1 MNPAVDS
8 RDAVCVVRQPILDTA
23 GRVFGYELLYR
34 NDPGQTADGDEAEVP
49 VDAEDESQ
57 EAQDL
62 ARARVIADAV
72 LGLGL
77 ENLTDGLP
85 AFLTLPRDLLVCG
98 AGTLLPPDAAVL
110 ELPEHVAADEEVVA
124 ACRRLHDLGYKIALN
139 GVGRPTDLAL
149 LRPFASFLRVDATK
163 LTQDERLALP
173 GEYTPHGIRLIAT
186 HVETFELA
194 RELQSAGYAFFQGY
208 YFCKPDKVG
217 TEAMPG
223 RRLAYLNL
231 LAALNKP
238 NVSIS
243 EIEDLVKHDLTLSYR
258 VLRCINSA
266 SFGLRREVTSIRQ
279 ALVLLGIGQIQKWA
293 SVWSMAGLNNGGTSE
308 TVSMAIIRARC
319 CELLGNQ
326 LLGEDAGAE
335 YFLLG
340 LCSLLDSMLRR
351 PMAEAL
357 ADVPVSPSIKSALL
371 GEPNTPRLVL
381 DAVIAYERG
390 EWELA
395 EDAANQALFDVAL
408 LPKAYADSLRWAREL
423 TRAGQST

>member
-1 MNPAVDS
+1 MDPAVDS
-8 RDAVCVVRQPILDTA
+8 RDTVCVVRQPILDTS
-23 GRVFGYELLYR
+23 GRVFGYELVYR
-34 NDPGQTADGDEAEVP
+34 DSQNDPDGDDSGANDP
-49 VDAEDESQ
+49 APG

-62 ARARVIADAV
+62 ARARVITDAV
-72 LGLGL
+72 LSLGL

-85 AFLTLPRDLLVCG
+85 AFLTLTPELLLRE
-98 AGTLLPPDAAVL
+98 AGTLLPPEAAIL
-110 ELPEHVAADEEVVA
+110 ELPEGLKPEEDIVA
-124 ACRRLHDLGYKIALN
+124 ACRRLHHLGYKLALS
-139 GVGRPTDLAL
+139 GVGEPDDEAAF
-149 LRPFASFLRVDATK
+149 RPFVQFLRVDPTR
-163 LTQDERLALP
+163 LSPSERLELP
-173 GEYTPHGIRLIAT
+173 ATYKPHGIRVIAT
-186 HVETFELA
+186 NVETFELA
-194 RELQSAGYAFFQGY
+194 RELQAAGYAFFQGY

-217 TEAMPG
+217 TEALPG

-231 LAALNKP
+231 LTALNKP

-258 VLRCINSA
+258 VLRSINSA

-293 SVWSMAGLNNGGTSE
+293 SVWAMAGLNSGGTSE

-319 CELLGNQ
+319 CELLGNR
-326 LLGEDAGAE
+326 LLGDEVGAE

-351 PMAEAL
+351 PMADAL
-357 ADVPVSPSIKSALL
+357 AEVPVSPAIRAALL
-371 GEPNTPRLVL
+371 GEPNTPRLLL

-390 EWELA
+390 EWDLA
-395 EDAANQALFDVAL
+395 EDAANQALFDPAM

-423 TRAGQST
+423 SKAGQA